1 MFSIEFPKAHYLMS
15 KKILQNLLFIF
26 STFTVDHVNA
36 DESVKS
42 IEQKKRELL
51 AIESRLDKKMQA
63 IEAKLKEI
71 DIREAREK
79 SIPIATVMTPAVK
92 KNCLKTYLKQQPKK
106 KKNHLIYLHHLVMV
120 QKDLNL
126 KPMTINLR

>member
-1 MFSIEFPKAHYLMS
+1 MS

-51 AIESRLDKKMQA
+51 AIESRLDKKMQT

-92 KNCLKTYLKQQPKK
+92 KELPEDLPETTAEKE
-106 KKNHLIYLHHLVMV
+106 KNHLIYLHHLVMV

>member
-1 MFSIEFPKAHYLMS
+1 MS

-92 KNCLKTYLKQQPKK
+92 KELPENLPETTAEKEKKPLKKCCE
-106 KKNHLIYLHHLVMV
+106 NLINNEY
-120 QKDLNL
+120 QNL
-126 KPMTINLR
+126 T